1 MKAALNRK
9 TARDPGSLAA
19 DAALLAAVVG
29 AAEKILGEL
38 PPVAKRDPSQHA
50 VATRAHRSARVAR
63 DEFLRAHADD
73 VYDELT
79 DQRRTR
85 VRVTPLLLTA
95 ANRFPGLAPTSA
107 RLFAENGLLQRQKEG
122 WEIDQGIV
130 LRALLSSPLAGR
142 HLIDTMLTP
151 DDRSRALLDEFR
163 KTGRLELSKVTVE
176 RVAQA
181 AHLTVHNVGCLN
193 AEDNDLVNEMGVAVD
208 LALLDPEVKV
218 GVLRG
223 GVMTHPRHAGRRI
236 FSAGINLSHL
246 HQGRISYT
254 DFLIRREL
262 GYIHKIY
269 RGILADDPAAA
280 WPHRYL
286 EKPWLAVVDGFAI
299 GGGAQLLLVFD
310 HVIAAADA
318 YFSLPAAQEGIVP
331 GAGNLRLNRMTGGR
345 LARRILL
352 GGCKVRATARE
363 GRLLFDEI
371 VEPEGMDA
379 AVTAAIE
386 RLASPAVA
394 SNRRMLHVAEE
405 SFDPFRLYMADFAL
419 EQAMRLFSPDVLA
432 KAARTPPP
440 RIRP

>member
-1 MKAALNRK
+1 MTTALNDQPV
-9 TARDPGSLAA
+9 RDPGSLAA
-19 DAALLAAVVG
+19 DAAVLAAVVG
-29 AAEKILGEL
+29 AAEKILGDL
-38 PPVAKRDPSQHA
+38 PPVADRDSGQRV
-50 VATRAHRSARVAR
+50 VAARAHRSARIASE
-63 DEFLRAHADD
+63 EFLRAHTDD

-85 VRVTPLLLTA
+85 VRVTPLLFA
-95 ANRFPGLAPTSA
+95 AADRFPGLAPTAAQLSA
-107 RLFAENGLLQRQKEG
+107 ETGLLQRQKEG
-122 WEIDQGIV
+122 WEINQGIV
-130 LRALLSSPLAGR
+130 LRALLSSPSAGR

-151 DDRSRALLDEFR
+151 HDRSRALLDEFR
-163 KTGRLELSKVTVE
+163 QTGRLELGKVTVE
-176 RVAQA
+176 RLGPA
-181 AHLTVHNVGCLN
+181 AHLTVHNVDCLN
-193 AEDNDLVNEMGVAVD
+193 AEDNGLAGDMDAAVD

-223 GVMTHPRHAGRRI
+223 GIMTHPRYAGRRI

-246 HQGRISYT
+246 HQGCISYT

-280 WPHRYL
+280 WPHPYL
-286 EKPWLAVVDGFAI
+286 QKPWLAVVDGFAI

-352 GGCKVRATARE
+352 GGCKVRAAERE
-363 GRLLFDEI
+363 GRLVFDDI
-371 VEPEGMDA
+371 VESEGMEA
-379 AVTAAIE
+379 AVAAAVE
-386 RLASPAVA
+386 RLAAPAVA
-394 SNRRMLHVAEE
+394 SNRRMLHAAEE
-405 SFDPFRLYMADFAL
+405 SFDAFRLYMADFAI
-419 EQAMRLFSPDVLA
+419 EQALRLFSPDVLA
-432 KAARTPPP
+432 KAARTPSL
-440 RIRP
+440 RSRP